1 MPDERR
7 DSKRKSE
14 DVPVYTKGDVSNA
27 KNNTSQ
33 NSFKSRTFRF
43 TKALEYKK
51 ITKKIVKERI
61 VHIEVCVTQK
71 YTRRSFAVAT
81 WNSPLS
87 SAVKQLVKTQH
98 PLTPRLSAE
107 LPSSMKVYG
116 ANLHHM
122 SQVNYAYS
130 SSVPNSRTHSMS
142 SLPNTSNERASSDSD
157 LQAVNVEPIKTVPS
171 IEITVP
177 SEDEDEIELQNTLH
191 QVHVVEPIETQHRST
206 QINIG
211 HQRNNSIDSLPGMIE
226 LQELE
231 DVIIDQNC
239 KGTTDAII
247 HVPNDPE
254 SKQWN
259 TVPGDDNV
267 QEHEKKE
274 KSMSRK
280 SKRFSFS
287 RSSTKDLKEGNMKIK
302 KRDADE
308 KREKRKLSFKSKSRS
323 DFSCDTLDTTT
334 ELPVWD
340 TSTEPLRMIPIEF
353 ELHELADSVSAE
365 PTSVQLPMERWSEI
379 LPSVHRARKDND
391 MDQYKAADRDIKG
404 KGIGKSSSGAT
415 SRRKAKATIQE
426 V

>member
-71 YTRRSFAVAT
+71 YTRRSFAIAT

-87 SAVKQLVKTQH
+87 SAVRQLVKTEH
-98 PLTPRLSAE
+98 PLTPRLSTE

-116 ANLHHM
+116 ANLHNM
-122 SQVNYAYS
+122 SQENYAYS

-157 LQAVNVEPIKTVPS
+157 LQAVNIEPIKTVPS

-191 QVHVVEPIETQHRST
+191 QVHVVEPIETQHRS
-206 QINIG
+206 
-211 HQRNNSIDSLPGMIE
+211 
-226 LQELE
+226 
-231 DVIIDQNC
+231 
-239 KGTTDAII
+239 
-247 HVPNDPE
+247 
-254 SKQWN
+254 
-259 TVPGDDNV
+259 
-267 QEHEKKE
+267 
-274 KSMSRK
+274 
-280 SKRFSFS
+280 
-287 RSSTKDLKEGNMKIK
+287 
-302 KRDADE
+302 
-308 KREKRKLSFKSKSRS
+308 
-323 DFSCDTLDTTT
+323 
-334 ELPVWD
+334 
-340 TSTEPLRMIPIEF
+340 
-353 ELHELADSVSAE
+353 
-365 PTSVQLPMERWSEI
+365 I
-379 LPSVHRARKDND
+379 L
-391 MDQYKAADRDIKG
+391 DIKG
-404 KGIGKSSSGAT
+404 
-415 SRRKAKATIQE
+415 TIP
-426 V
+426 